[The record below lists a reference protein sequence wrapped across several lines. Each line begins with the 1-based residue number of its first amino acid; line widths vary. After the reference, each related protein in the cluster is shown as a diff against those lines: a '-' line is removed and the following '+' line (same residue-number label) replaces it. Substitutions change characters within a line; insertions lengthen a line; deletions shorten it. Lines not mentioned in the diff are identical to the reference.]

1 MVPPEKGSLRVQ
13 VDRKFFRLGARKFHV
28 KGITYGPFAPNSET
42 GTFPSPTQTA
52 RDFAQ
57 IVQLAANLLRTYYV
71 PPVWFLDLASQNGL
85 KVLIDVPW
93 PKHLCFLDKPD
104 LRQAARNAIRQ
115 AVGATRGHAAVFA
128 YSVVNEISPEIVRW
142 SGARKIED
150 FIEELIREAKQID
163 PACLCTFTSFPSTE

>member
-42 GTFPSPTQTA
+42 GTFPSPAQTA
-52 RDFAQ
+52 HDFAQ
-57 IVQLAANLLRTYYV
+57 IVQLGANLLRTYYV
-71 PPVWFLDLASQNGL
+71 PPVWFLDLA
-85 KVLIDVPW
+85 W